1 MARVGELRMW
11 GDEAYSVYSAHRSL
25 AAITFEGAEND
36 PHPPLYYYLLHFY
49 MPLAGASE
57 LALRFFSVFP
67 GLATVALTYAAGKRL
82 FRARAGLWAALFAAV
97 APFDVYYSQEIR
109 MYALAIFLTTLALY
123 FFARWW
129 EEDGT
134 RAGGRMKGRA
144 AAAVEGRAGVRGED
158 NRVEGRIEGRV
169 EGRV

>member
-57 LALRFFSVFP
+57 LALRLFSVFP
-67 GLATVALTYAAGKRL
+67 GVATIALIYLTGKRL
-82 FRARAGLWAALFAAV
+82 FGVHTGLLAAV
-97 APFDVYYSQEIR
+97 LAVIAPFDVYYSQEIR
-109 MYALAIFLTTLALY
+109 
-123 FFARWW
+123 
-129 EEDGT
+129 
-134 RAGGRMKGRA
+134 
-144 AAAVEGRAGVRGED
+144 
-158 NRVEGRIEGRV
+158 
-169 EGRV
+169 